1 MARLSE
7 SAASLRFFGDDLD
20 PDELTRLLGSAPSV
34 GVRKGEIFRYHRAAR
49 RDVKAGTGS
58 WRLHVERRNPGDLD
72 GQIVELLSPLCQDLA
87 VWRDLSARFD
97 ADIFCGLFLE
107 KSNEGI
113 DLRPETL
120 MMVASR
126 GLVLDFDI
134 YENPESDE

>member
-1 MARLSE
+1 
-7 SAASLRFFGDDLD
+7 
-20 PDELTRLLGSAPSV
+20 
-34 GVRKGEIFRYHRAAR
+34 
-49 RDVKAGTGS
+49 VKAGTGS

-87 VWRDLSARFD
+87 VWRDLSARFE

-120 MMVASR
+120 MMVGSR

-134 YENPESDE
+134 YGNPESDE